1 MIDTLIVKSTVGAP
15 QPHHLECLAQVSF
28 TRFNI
33 TKSKPTTTFIDSPIT
48 GAQMQVKYWIERRL
62 NREMAFIELTI
73 PLASATIGQNYF
85 HAGLDSI
92 ADELKCASLLA
103 QLILFALGFKSDEVQ
118 LFRDRAEGKLCEL
131 TWHTPT
137 ASTRALQNLQSR
149 TAKIFE
155 AMKAVSSHHDIQV
168 KDVDCRRKNGMPGLL
183 ATFKNGDQF
192 RQYGKFDQTATM
204 SKKGKHR
211 YELSMEMQA
220 HKHTLLET
228 IKFHARNELRL
239 CEKTFRSLEMQN
251 PINWSP
257 EKMKAAID
265 LVWKNAGLT
274 VMKTD
279 PKATTKELS
288 PEAQVTLDRYFA
300 GTLKDTLLPHT
311 FSRHRKAIK
320 AFNGIDIA
328 QKLVRKEVKAGS
340 VGAQLQYGRRLEPK
354 GDLRKLV
361 LCEESAPDI
370 IIDLKRGLDYVQFGV
385 LPELPKVELDAW
397 QKRWK
402 KFADQKGSYNDTSSG
417 KPKASPKLCD
427 PIQTPTSIA
436 KNVLRQFA
444 RGISAIPVNSS
455 PPDDELICIDGEW
468 MVI

>member
-15 QPHHLECLAQVSF
+15 QPYHLECLTQVSIS
-28 TRFNI
+28 RFNI
-33 TKSKPTTTFIDSPIT
+33 TKNKPTITYIDSPIT
-48 GAQMQVKYWIERRL
+48 GAQMQVKYWIERRF
-62 NREMAFIELTI
+62 NRQMAFVELTI
-73 PLASATIGQNYF
+73 PLASATMGQNYM

-92 ADELKCASLLA
+92 AYELECASLLA
-103 QLILFALGFKSDEVQ
+103 QLILFAFGFKSDEVQ
-118 LFRDRAEGKLCEL
+118 LFRKCAEGQLCEL
-131 TWHTPT
+131 TWHTAT
-137 ASTRALQNLQSR
+137 ASTRALQNLQNR
-149 TAKIFE
+149 TATVFE
-155 AMKAVSSHHDIQV
+155 AMKTVSSHHDIPV
-168 KDVDCRRKNGMPGLL
+168 KDVDFRRKNGMPSLF
-183 ATFKNGDQF
+183 ATFKNGDEF
-192 RQYGKFDQTATM
+192 RQYGKFDQTTTK

-220 HKHTLLET
+220 HKHTLLES

-239 CEKTFRSLEMQN
+239 CEKTFKSLGMQN

-265 LVWKNAGLT
+265 LAWKNAGLT
-274 VMKTD
+274 VMKID

-340 VGAQLQYGRRLEPK
+340 VGFQLQYDRRIEPK
-354 GDLRKLV
+354 EDQRKLV
-361 LCEESAPDI
+361 LCEVTAPDI
-370 IIDLKRGLDYVQFGV
+370 IIDLKRGLEYVQSGE
-385 LPELPKVELDAW
+385 LPVLPKVELDAW

-402 KFADQKGSYNDTSSG
+402 KFADQKGSYYDTSSG
-417 KPKASPKLCD
+417 KPKASPKLC
-427 PIQTPTSIA
+427 PTASTPTRNA
-436 KNVLRQFA
+436 PNVSRRFA
-444 RGISAIPVNSS
+444 RGISDIPLNSS
-455 PPDDELICIDGEW
+455 PPDDKLICIDGEW